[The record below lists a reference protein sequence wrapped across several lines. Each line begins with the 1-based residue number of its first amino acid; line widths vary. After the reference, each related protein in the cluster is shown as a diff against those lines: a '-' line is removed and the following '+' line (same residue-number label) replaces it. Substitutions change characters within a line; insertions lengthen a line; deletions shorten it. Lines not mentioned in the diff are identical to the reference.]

1 MNRPQALLFD
11 TQAVV
16 FWAIGKIPEAVIR
29 RVTPG
34 CSVYVSVVSPWE
46 FLLKTAN
53 NATSSRSQSSIDA
66 FGIDY
71 QKFLNTIK
79 ALQAVILP
87 VELSHLKTL
96 RALPFRKQ
104 HRDPFDR
111 LLIAQ
116 AMQEDLIL
124 VGGDEEFPAYPIPV
138 LWHEFSKGPS

>member
-1 MNRPQALLFD
+1 MNRSRALLFD

-16 FWAIGKIPEAVIR
+16 FWATGKIPVAVIR
-29 RVTPG
+29 RVTQG

-46 FLLKTAN
+46 FLLKTAKN
-53 NATSSRSQSSIDA
+53 TPASRSQSSIDA

-87 VELSHLKTL
+87 IELSHLEIFCT
-96 RALPFRKQ
+96 LPFRKQ

-116 AMQEDLIL
+116 AMKEHLIL